1 MGDAH
6 DNNDWFIWGVVMGD
20 QITFVLEDGV
30 RLLFELVFMI
40 MMPILISGLVVGV
53 FQAATQIQEMTLSFI
68 PKIIILLVLLEW
80 FGPLMTQMWV
90 EYATKIL
97 KLAMAL

>member
-1 MGDAH
+1 M
-6 DNNDWFIWGVVMGD
+6 MGD

-97 KLAMAL
+97 KLAMTL

>member
-1 MGDAH
+1 
-6 DNNDWFIWGVVMGD
+6 MGD

-40 MMPILISGLVVGV
+40 MMPILISGLIVGV

-68 PKIIILLVLLEW
+68 PKIIILLLLLEW

-97 KLAMAL
+97 KLAMTL

>member
-1 MGDAH
+1 
-6 DNNDWFIWGVVMGD
+6 MGD

-68 PKIIILLVLLEW
+68 PKIII
-80 FGPLMTQMWV
+80 
-90 EYATKIL
+90 
-97 KLAMAL
+97 

>member
-1 MGDAH
+1 
-6 DNNDWFIWGVVMGD
+6 MGD

-80 FGPLMTQMWV
+80 FGPLMAQMWV

-97 KLAMAL
+97 KLAMTL

>member
-1 MGDAH
+1 
-6 DNNDWFIWGVVMGD
+6 MGD

-97 KLAMAL
+97 KLAMTL